1 VIAVQEFTFYLGNRP
16 GALLEV
22 AAALA
27 EEKINIE
34 AVAALTVLDEAVV
47 AMITDAPD
55 RARKV
60 FKRLG
65 LDFEEREALSL
76 NIPHQPGQLAVVLDR
91 LAREG
96 INVLS
101 CYFSVEKNTLVFTVD
116 DLAKAKAILRL

>member
-1 VIAVQEFTFYLGNRP
+1 MQEFTFYLGNRP

-27 EEKINIE
+27 EEKVNIE

-47 AMITDAPD
+47 AMVTDAPD

-60 FKRLG
+60 LKRLG
-65 LDFEEREALSL
+65 VDYEEREALSMSL
-76 NIPHQPGQLAVVLDR
+76 PHQPGQLATVLDR

-101 CYFSVEKNTLVFTVD
+101 CYFSVEKNMLVFTVD
-116 DLAKAKAILRL
+116 DLIRAKAIFRL

>member
-1 VIAVQEFTFYLGNRP
+1 MQEFTFYLGNRP

-22 AAALA
+22 TAALA
-27 EEKINIE
+27 EEKVNIE

-47 AMITDAPD
+47 AMVTDAPD

-60 FKRLG
+60 LKRLG
-65 LDFEEREALSL
+65 VDYEEQEALSISL
-76 NIPHQPGQLAVVLDR
+76 PHQPGQLATVLDR

-101 CYFSVEKNTLVFTVD
+101 CYFSAEKNMLVFTVD
-116 DLAKAKAILRL
+116 DLAKAKAIFRL

>member
-1 VIAVQEFTFYLGNRP
+1 MQEFTFYLGNRP

-27 EEKINIE
+27 EEKVNIE

-47 AMITDAPD
+47 AMVTDAPD

-60 FKRLG
+60 LKRLG
-65 LDFEEREALSL
+65 VDYEEREALSMSL
-76 NIPHQPGQLAVVLDR
+76 PHQPGQLATVLDR

-101 CYFSVEKNTLVFTVD
+101 CYFSVEKNMLVFTVD
-116 DLAKAKAILRL
+116 DLVRAKAIFRL

>member
-1 VIAVQEFTFYLGNRP
+1 MQEFTFYLGNRP

-27 EEKINIE
+27 EEKVNIE

-55 RARKV
+55 RARKAL
-60 FKRLG
+60 KKLG
-65 LDFEEREALSL
+65 VDYEEREALGLSL
-76 NIPHQPGQLAVVLDR
+76 PHQPGQLATVLDR

-101 CYFSVEKNTLVFTVD
+101 CYFSAEKNMLVFTVD
-116 DLAKAKAILRL
+116 DLARAKAIFRL